1 MTYRGIAQGLQARA
15 TEHFQLMSTIAT
27 DCFQH
32 LGPHKSAWALK
43 RLVDVTFAAVS
54 LVLMMPLLVALAV
67 LIYLDD
73 PGPIFYISERIG
85 KDGYAFPCFK
95 FRTMV
100 KNADSLQAR
109 LAVLNER
116 DTILFKLS
124 NDPRVTRV
132 GTFLRRYSLDE
143 LPQLFNVLRGEMS
156 LVGPRPP
163 LASEV
168 ERYAPEHLIRL
179 AVLPG
184 LTGLWQI
191 ESRQNPSFASYIALD
206 TAYVENWSFWLDV
219 KILFRTLGVVLR
231 GTGQ

>member
-1 MTYRGIAQGLQARA
+1 
-15 TEHFQLMSTIAT
+15 MSTIAT
-27 DCFQH
+27 DCFQN
-32 LGPHKSAWALK
+32 LGPHKSARALK

-73 PGPIFYISERIG
+73 SGPIFYASERIG

-191 ESRQNPSFASYIALD
+191 ESRQNPSFANYIALD
-206 TAYVENWSFWLDV
+206 KAYVENWSFWLDV

>member
-1 MTYRGIAQGLQARA
+1 
-15 TEHFQLMSTIAT
+15 MSTIAT
-27 DCFQH
+27 DCFRH
-32 LGPHKSAWALK
+32 LGPHNAAWALK
-43 RLVDVTFAAVS
+43 RMVDVILATVS
-54 LVLMMPLLVALAV
+54 LVVMLPLLVVLAL
-67 LIYLDD
+67 LIFLDD

-85 KDGYAFPCFK
+85 KDGRAFPCFK

-100 KNADSLQAR
+100 KGADSIKAR
-109 LAVLNER
+109 FAALNER
-116 DTILFKLS
+116 DTILFKLA

-132 GTFLRRYSLDE
+132 GAILRRHSLDE

-184 LTGLWQI
+184 LTGLWQV
-191 ESRQNPSFASYIALD
+191 ESRKNPSFANYIALD
-206 TAYVENWSFWLDV
+206 TAYVEHWSFWLDV
-219 KILFRTLGVVLR
+219 KILCRTLGVVLR